1 LSSGRATSSM
11 EFAKYV
17 ELPKLLATKV
27 LEDLKGRT
35 DLL

>member
-1 LSSGRATSSM
+1 M